1 MVFSFFS
8 KTEDQGREKGS
19 AMDRLYLLSWYYQG
33 LDGEPLAR
41 DFYSA
46 LQSGARS
53 GIKFP
58 FNCPTRVG
66 LVHCGVDEHWA
77 VGVLVMRGTPG
88 DDSVEQTDRILQ
100 WCTDCGAEYAGTDRT
115 GMRATS
121 LSIEEILQSKYGM
134 HYTCEEEFDPH
145 ALAEQ
150 SAQEKASGEPLGQ
163 AEPTNAPETEPV
175 QAPEPPPPAPQPPLS
190 AWDRLAPEQ
199 RAMAADLMN
208 FGSRDPDMRY
218 HAYRVL
224 DQKRYDDGV
233 LLDALPEIAA
243 ALPEEDPNTRAQLY
257 LGLGYWLGMNR
268 YTRPKGM
275 ELIQQAAVFAPKM
288 ALPHAILG
296 ALLMGDSSNA
306 FLEKN
311 DRSIGQYPELS
322 GQELGLL
329 AQHAQDQAT
338 KELER
343 AISLE
348 PDDPTPYYA
357 FCKSKLLGYA
367 EMKGRYQK
375 GMLLDK
381 THSPEFGASHYDFA
395 MMAARAGFTKDAVEA
410 FLRAMIAAPQ
420 EYGSGPGTMRPQS
433 GPAFECWQTAKGK
446 FASYQDAQKRT
457 ELWGAAPVVTPQPPK
472 PPEPAG
478 QRSASPQPQ
487 RPPAP
492 AGQPD
497 EKPRKPSSAARW
509 VWGCLGILLG
519 MVCIGSGLLLLKPPA
534 LNFAALPGLTSTPTA
549 TAVPPTATP
558 LPPTATATFPPGPRT
573 GHYEGMR
580 PSVSFDITGDGNIA
594 NFALNAPFGAS
605 TCNIKIEKIEV
616 TDSKFVLDVTTADKE
631 QATIGIFTIK
641 GQIEGTVVTGT
652 HNISFCGRTVAFNAV
667 DQPWKAEWKSST
679 VSPTKAVATPAVQK
693 PAPTKT
699 PATAAANPDR
709 PVIIWVT
716 LRKDYSSNGS
726 LEIYQ
731 DILFTDRNGDAI
743 RIDYRID
750 SSTNPDVQVEGGTF
764 DISSAEQK
772 AGAKIIGQWS
782 CGGGTYTVNL
792 SAIVTDRAGN
802 KSEPYPYTLECK

>member
-1 MVFSFFS
+1 
-8 KTEDQGREKGS
+8 
-19 AMDRLYLLSWYYQG
+19 MDRLYLLSWYYQG

-41 DFYSA
+41 DFYNA
-46 LQSGARS
+46 LQKGSRS

-58 FNCPTRVG
+58 FQSPTRVG

-88 DDSVEQTDRILQ
+88 DDSVEQTEKILQ

-115 GMRATS
+115 SMRASS
-121 LSIEEILQSKYGM
+121 LSIEEVLQSKYGM

-145 ALAEQ
+145 ALVGQ
-150 SAQEKASGEPLGQ
+150 QAQEKAAGEPLGQ
-163 AEPTNAPETEPV
+163 AEPASAPEAEPV

-199 RAMAADLMN
+199 RAMADSLMN
-208 FGSRDPDMRY
+208 FGSRDPDARY
-218 HAYRVL
+218 NAYRVL
-224 DQKRYDDGV
+224 DQKRYDDDA
-233 LLDALPEIAA
+233 LLGALPEIAA
-243 ALPEEDPNTRAQLY
+243 ALPEGDQNARAQLY
-257 LGLGYWLGMNR
+257 LGLGYWLGTNR
-268 YTRPKGM
+268 YTRPMGM
-275 ELIQQAAVFAPKM
+275 DLIEQAAAFAPKM

-296 ALLMGDSSNA
+296 TLLMGDSSNA

-311 DRSIGQYPELS
+311 DRSIGQHPELS

-329 AQHAQDQAT
+329 AQHAQDQAI
-338 KELER
+338 KKLEQ
-343 AISLE
+343 AISLD
-348 PDDPTPYYA
+348 PDDPTPYFA
-357 FCKSKLLGYA
+357 FCKSKLLGFP

-375 GMLLDK
+375 GVLLDK
-381 THSPEFGASHYDFA
+381 THSPEFAGSHYDFA
-395 MMAARAGFTKDAVEA
+395 MRAAGGGFAKDAVEA

-420 EYGSGPGTMRPQS
+420 EYSGGPGTMRPQS
-433 GPAFECWQTAKGK
+433 GPAYDCWQTARKEL
-446 FASYQDAQKRT
+446 ASYQDAQKRA
-457 ELWGAAPVVTPQPPK
+457 ELWRAAPAVTPP
-472 PPEPAG
+472 PPEPGG
-478 QRSASPQPQ
+478 QRSATPQPQ
-487 RPPAP
+487 EPPAP
-492 AGQPD
+492 AGQTT
-497 EKPRKPSSAARW
+497 EKPRKPSSSARW
-509 VWGCLGILLG
+509 IWGCLVTLLG
-519 MVCIGSGLLLLKPPA
+519 MVCIVSGLLLLKPSA
-534 LNFAALPGLTSTPTA
+534 MNFAALLGPTSTPTA

-558 LPPTATATFPPGPRT
+558 LPPTATATLPPGPKT
-573 GHYEGMR
+573 GHYEGAR
-580 PSVSFDITGDGNIA
+580 PYVSFDITGEGNII
-594 NFALNAPFGAS
+594 NFALNAPFAAS
-605 TCNIKIEKIEV
+605 TCNIKIEKIKIV
-616 TDSKFVLDVTTADKE
+616 DSKFVLDVTTADKE

-641 GQIEGTVVTGT
+641 GQIEGNVVTGT

-667 DQPWKAEWKSST
+667 DQPWKAEWQSST

-699 PATAAANPDR
+699 PTTAAANPDR

-716 LRKDYSSNGS
+716 LRTEYSSSGS

-731 DILFTDRNGDAI
+731 DIFFSDRNGDAI

-750 SSTNPDVQVEGGTF
+750 STTNPDAQVEGGAF
-764 DISSAEQK
+764 DIPGAEQR